1 MPQLGDRIRTV
12 GGLLSAGVTV
22 ALVSVLAVA
31 ATSYVRNDELLD
43 RQAALRQSAAVL
55 ARLGELQAVLG
66 PEPVNAD
73 LVRLRASETARLTD
87 ADPVHREYLA
97 RLDPSAGVTELRAAA
112 EGMRRHE
119 ETVLDRR
126 LGAAGA
132 SGRTGRWLI
141 VWVSVAAVLLVLAGG
156 RLLER
161 RFTAASGEIAAAVRR
176 VRHGDGKTP
185 ATVRS
190 PRELA
195 DVAAVLN
202 ESMAATSAAR
212 DAADTATAAGR
223 AFLSAMGHEI
233 RTPMAA
239 LTGMTGLLRETE
251 LDERQRELT
260 ETVHASG
267 AALLAVVDDLLDLAR
282 AESGDT
288 VPDRRPFSLRGCMRR
303 AMDPVAAAA
312 EAKGLHLSGHLAS
325 GCPERVRGDEKR
337 VRRILSLILREAVA
351 HTEHGAVTV
360 TASAWPRE
368 DGLEVRLAVRDTG
381 LGVPADR
388 PADPG
393 TLLCRRLAESMGGG
407 MTAESRPGHGT
418 TVIVTVRAGEA
429 AQPGRL
435 QRRVD
440 GRKQSLLVL
449 VAEDDPVDQR
459 LTRRML
465 ERRGHRV
472 LTVADGEAAVEAAL
486 RDRYDLLLMGSG
498 LLVLDGPTAVR
509 LIRADPPPHGAPRIV
524 AVCSDAE
531 ELEDFARA
539 GVDGVLARPVG
550 TDDLDVVLATAAAYA
565 DVRLAGLGPLPGPDD
580 SEPAMI
586 RACVDVIAGPDA
598 EPDERRRLAGI
609 LHNFADRLPRVLD
622 RMDEA
627 AARGDTRDLA
637 RLAHGL
643 KASSATLG
651 ANQFAALCA
660 DLEDRAQHHPEES
673 PEVLRDL
680 HERVN
685 EVSETMETLSRQL
698 IRAS

>member
-1 MPQLGDRIRTV
+1 MPRLGDRIWTV
-12 GGLLSAGVTV
+12 GGLLRAGVAG
-22 ALVSVLAVA
+22 ALVAVA
-31 ATSYVRNDELLD
+31 TVGAIAHVRNHETLA
-43 RQAALRQSAAVL
+43 RQATLRESAVTL
-55 ARLGELQAVLG
+55 SRIGEVQAVLG
-66 PEPVNAD
+66 TEPVDAGT
-73 LVRLRASETARLTD
+73 LRHKTAEAARLTGS
-87 ADPVHREYLA
+87 DPVHRDYLD

-126 LGAAGA
+126 LGEAGA
-132 SGRTGRWLI
+132 TARTSRWLI
-141 VWVSVAAVLLVLAGG
+141 VWVSVVALLLMLAGG

-161 RFTAASGEIAAAVRR
+161 RFSAASREISAAVRR
-176 VRHGDGKTP
+176 VRRGDWTTP
-185 ATVRS
+185 AAVRS

-195 DVAAVLN
+195 DVATVLN
-202 ESMAATSAAR
+202 ESMATTATAR
-212 DAADTATAAGR
+212 NNADAATAAGA
-223 AFLSAMGHEI
+223 AFLGAMSQEI
-233 RTPMAA
+233 RTPMTAV
-239 LTGMTGLLRETE
+239 TGMTALLRDTP
-251 LDERQRELT
+251 LDDRQRELT

-267 AALLAVVDDLLDLAR
+267 TALLAAVDDLLDLAR
-282 AESGDT
+282 IEAGGLT
-288 VPDRRPFSLRGCMRR
+288 LDRRPFSLRGCMRR

-312 EAKGLHLSGHLAS
+312 ETKGLHLSGHLAS
-325 GCPERVRGDEKR
+325 GCPERIRGDEKR
-337 VRRILSLILREAVA
+337 VRRILSAILRQAVA
-351 HTEHGAVTV
+351 HTDHGAVTV
-360 TASAWPRE
+360 SASARPRD
-368 DGLEVRLAVRDTG
+368 DGLEVRFSVRDTG
-381 LGVPADR
+381 LGVPVDR
-388 PADPG
+388 PGDPG
-393 TLLCRRLAESMGGG
+393 MLLCRRLAGSMGGAV
-407 MTAESRPGHGT
+407 TAESRPGHGT
-418 TVIVTVRAGEA
+418 TVTVTLRAEEA

-440 GRKQSLLVL
+440 GRKQALLVL

-509 LIRADPPPHGAPRIV
+509 LIRADPPSHGAPRII
-524 AVCSDAE
+524 AVCSDAD

-539 GVDGVLARPVG
+539 GVDGVLARPVDA
-550 TDDLDVVLATAAAYA
+550 DDLDVVLATAAAYA

-580 SEPAMI
+580 SEPATI

-598 EPDERRRLAGI
+598 EPAERRRLAHI
-609 LHNFADRLPRVLD
+609 LHNYADRLPGLLD

-627 AARGDTRDLA
+627 AATGDTRNLA
-637 RLAHGL
+637 RLAHAL

-660 DLEDRAQHHPEES
+660 DLEDRAQHHPEDS

-680 HERVN
+680 HDRAG
-685 EVSETMETLSRQL
+685 EVSGTMEALSRQL
-698 IRAS
+698 SRSG